1 MVQGLNIMF
10 TTCTLIQSWNDYFM
24 NYPEKH
30 FTCTYGI
37 SFTQLLNKNVSIK
50 WNTYMIVSYDFCKGG
65 KKKKK
70 KNLFS
75 MSTESF
81 HMSSRGNEKQN
92 RGERMI

>member
-10 TTCTLIQSWNDYFM
+10 TTLIKSWNDYFM

-50 WNTYMIVSYDFCKGG
+50 
-65 KKKKK
+65 
-70 KNLFS
+70 
-75 MSTESF
+75 
-81 HMSSRGNEKQN
+81 
-92 RGERMI
+92 